1 MGAFRMPAVVLR
13 RAIIGGTLSLAL
25 VGTAAAQGSGN
36 TEWPSYNRTLTSERF
51 VPLDQIN
58 KTNVGQLKQVCVY
71 DLGQQTE
78 FETGPLV
85 IGDTLYGTSEM
96 DLFAIDANTCQEKW
110 RTHEDIPIRSPHFAV
125 NRGAAYLDAKLF
137 RGTQTGFVFAYDA
150 TNGKKLWEQKIIN
163 LQGETVPAAPIAW
176 NGLVFIGNAGG
187 DLKGGKGRIYAL
199 DANTGKIV
207 WETYLVPASPDAPD
221 VKTARQY
228 NNVTVPTWKN
238 KSNEVPISGGATWTS
253 YTLDA
258 QKGLL
263 YVPGGNPAPDYAKG
277 VRPGSNLF
285 AGSVVVLDAKTG
297 ALKRFFSLVPQDF
310 HDWDVSATPVLLT
323 TKKGVHLLAD
333 AGKNGLLYGI
343 DLNSGKRLYETAITT
358 RSNMTAP
365 LTKQG
370 TRFCPGSGGG
380 TEWNGPA
387 YDPQNNLIFDGTVD
401 RCTLVK
407 LAEDSKIE
415 RVAVGRPWTGGDD
428 DANPFGLG
436 DDHWA
441 GWLNA
446 TDADTG
452 KIKWRF
458 KAPGPVLSGI
468 TPTQGGV
475 VFAGDMNGNAYA
487 FDADTGKLLWQQKF
501 DGAVGGGLISYAV
514 GGKQRIAVISGT
526 ITQVFSL
533 EAPKGNAK
541 ITIFGF

>member
-1 MGAFRMPAVVLR
+1 MGALRMPAALHQ
-13 RAIIGGTLSLAL
+13 AI
-25 VGTAAAQGSGN
+25 VGTALGLSLIGTAFAQGNSN
-36 TEWPSYNRTLTSERF
+36 TDWPSYNRTLTSERY

-58 KTNVGQLKQVCVY
+58 KTNVGQLKQLCVY

-96 DLFAIDANTCQEKW
+96 DIFAIDANTCQEKW
-110 RTHEDIPIRSPHFAV
+110 RTHEDIPIRAPHFAV
-125 NRGAAYLDAKLF
+125 NRGAAFLDGKLF
-137 RGTQTGFVFAYDA
+137 RGTQTGYVFAYDA
-150 TNGKKLWEQKIIN
+150 TTGKKLWEQKIIN

-199 DANTGKIV
+199 DANTGKVV
-207 WETYLVPASPDAPD
+207 WETYLVPAAPDAED
-221 VKTARQY
+221 VQAAKATSK
-228 NNVTVPTWKN
+228 VTVPTWKN

-258 QKGLL
+258 AKGLL
-263 YVPGGNPAPDYAKG
+263 YIPGGNPAPDYAKG
-277 VRPGSNLF
+277 VRPGDNLF

-297 ALKRFFSLVPQDF
+297 ALKRFWQLVPQDF
-310 HDWDVSATPVLLT
+310 HDWDVSAAPVLLT

-343 DLNSGKRLYETAITT
+343 SLDSGKKLYETAITT
-358 RSNMTAP
+358 RSNMNAA

-370 TRFCPGSGGG
+370 THFCPGSGGG

-407 LAEDSKIE
+407 LAEDAKIE
-415 RVAVGRPWTGGDD
+415 RVAVGRPWTGMDD
-428 DANPFGLG
+428 DANPFGIG

-468 TPTQGGV
+468 TPTQGGI

-487 FDADTGKLLWQQKF
+487 FDADTGKPLWQQKF

-526 ITQVFSL
+526 ITQVFAL